1 MPKGLGSWAQAPLAL
16 TVAEVT
22 FEKRGDFAEAIQAL
36 AELQRS
42 GEYPLHQAGEL
53 QELMFV
59 HAQDQFRIDQTKI
72 PFSVFANA
80 QRTLAVRALPE
91 RFAYFDTEYTDNFP
105 GFLSRFSHAFE
116 VWRGAAPKLTLK
128 EVRLRTLDICIPPST
143 FQLEEWLRPEWRSG
157 VSTDG
162 SMGLAVR
169 DAPAR
174 SGSSHVRVRDAYVAA
189 NGRVALPA
197 DLVDA
202 PVRLPSTLA
211 VAGAERCRVATLD
224 LERVIRGVETT
235 AELPAQLH
243 TAHED
248 LDRAFE
254 SVFTKAA
261 LTYFRTGI
269 LEQDHV

>member
-1 MPKGLGSWAQAPLAL
+1 MDNQVRTELLAALRKLRDEGPRHSDRGICNNIPTWA
-16 TVAEVT
+16 
-22 FEKRGDFAEAIQAL
+22 
-36 AELQRS
+36 
-42 GEYPLHQAGEL
+42 
-53 QELMFV
+53 
-59 HAQDQFRIDQTKI
+59 
-72 PFSVFANA
+72 
-80 QRTLAVRALPE
+80 
-91 RFAYFDTEYTDNFP
+91 
-105 GFLSRFSHAFE
+105 
-116 VWRGAAPKLTLK
+116 KLY
-128 EVRLRTLDICIPPST
+128 
-143 FQLEEWLRPEWRSG
+143 LRPLWERW
-157 VSTDG
+157 
-162 SMGLAVR
+162 
-169 DAPAR
+169 P
-174 SGSSHVRVRDAYVAA
+174 HYVRVRDAYVAA